1 VLEPFWLRLRTGWIY
16 GAVLAYGA
24 AVGARYAAE
33 SPGDR
38 ASWRG

>member
-1 VLEPFWLRLRTGWIY
+1 
-16 GAVLAYGA
+16 VLAYGA